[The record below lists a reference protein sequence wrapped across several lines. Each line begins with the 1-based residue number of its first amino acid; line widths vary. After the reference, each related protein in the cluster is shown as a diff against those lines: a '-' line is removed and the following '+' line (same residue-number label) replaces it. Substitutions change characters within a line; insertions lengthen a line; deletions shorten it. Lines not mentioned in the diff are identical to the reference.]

1 MALSAE
7 EIGLILSLSTMAF
20 ASLAAT
26 LKVALASNC
35 TEYSCCGCSFKR
47 KIKVP
52 ADETNV

>member
-1 MALSAE
+1 MALTPE

-52 ADETNV
+52 TDDANV